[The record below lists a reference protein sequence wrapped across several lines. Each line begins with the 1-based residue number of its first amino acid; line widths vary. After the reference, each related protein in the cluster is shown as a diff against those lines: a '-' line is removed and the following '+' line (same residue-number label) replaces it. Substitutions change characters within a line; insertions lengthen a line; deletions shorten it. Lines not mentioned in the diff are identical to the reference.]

1 MKKTGQL
8 ISIVIPVYN
17 CSAFIKELHN
27 RLTKTLSSFC
37 NDYEIIFINDG
48 SPQNEWE
55 IISEIAQMD
64 KRVKG
69 INFTKNFGQ
78 HYAITAGLSYASGD
92 WFVVMD
98 GDLQDPPEEIVNL
111 FAETSKG
118 YDLVYARRMRRKD
131 TFLKVMTAKLFYLT
145 LKYLSGIKMDSK
157 IANFGIY
164 SKKVAEE
171 FNKMNEFSRSFP
183 SLIQYLGFNYGT
195 IDIEHQ
201 RRPDNNT
208 SYTYFKMFSLAGN
221 ILLSNSNKPLKITI
235 VIGFIMSALSFL
247 FAAYNVIAKLMGFNV
262 VQGYTS
268 TIFSIWFVGGLILF
282 IFGIMGLYIGKIFDQ
297 VKNRQL
303 YVVSD
308 KVNI

>member
-1 MKKTGQL
+1 MKKTDQL

-17 CSAFIKELHN
+17 CSTFIKELHN
-27 RLTKTLSSFC
+27 RLTKALSSFC

-55 IISEIAQMD
+55 IISELAQVD

-78 HYAITAGLSYASGD
+78 HYAITAGLNYASGD

-98 GDLQDPPEEIVNL
+98 GDLQDPPEEIINL

-118 YDLVYARRMRRKD
+118 YDIVYARRMRRKD

-164 SKKVAEE
+164 SKKVTTE

-183 SLIQYLGFNYGT
+183 SLIQYLGLKGIDVRPFYPDIDKAPYLLKQKQEFPNSRRYG
-195 IDIEHQ
+195 IEGIYLPSGPKQ
-201 RRPDNNT
+201 
-208 SYTYFKMFSLAGN
+208 
-221 ILLSNSNKPLKITI
+221 SNSNIKTVIKTI
-235 VIGFIMSALSFL
+235 ESLNGF
-247 FAAYNVIAKLMGFNV
+247 K
-262 VQGYTS
+262 
-268 TIFSIWFVGGLILF
+268 
-282 IFGIMGLYIGKIFDQ
+282 K
-297 VKNRQL
+297 
-303 YVVSD
+303 
-308 KVNI
+308 